1 MSYNKIT
8 SAFCIIVFNA
18 CAGYSSRD
26 FFMSSIYDYLAIWS
40 FIVAIACSIITIIM
54 DDETFKQIVIFN
66 VSAILNWP
74 MFIYMMYSIHTYMN
88 SYFIDFVLVLYT
100 ALYIIGYIIT
110 NNQFNTNRELEI
122 IRRNRML
129 SELNEKILKTAEI
142 EKY

>member
-1 MSYNKIT
+1 
-8 SAFCIIVFNA
+8 
-18 CAGYSSRD
+18 
-26 FFMSSIYDYLAIWS
+26 MSSIYDYLAIWS